1 MNGLRPI
8 PETRG
13 RLAGLL
19 GGDDKVNAI
28 VAKYR
33 DELQNARTLPVGR
46 IPKSSG
52 TAEYFVALSG
62 QAVDGVKFV
71 SGEDNMRAMA
81 EALRGLH
88 YSLLF
93 PDNTPTKILRR
104 GVLSCP
110 GTAGECRFVLM
121 LPDDVRSVD

>member
-1 MNGLRPI
+1 V
-8 PETRG
+8 
-13 RLAGLL
+13 

-33 DELQNARTLPVGR
+33 PELQNARTLPVGR
-46 IPKSSG
+46 FPKASG

-62 QAVDGVKFV
+62 QVVDGVKFV
-71 SGEDNMRAMA
+71 SGEDNMRAMG

-88 YSLLF
+88 YSVLF
-93 PDNTPTKILRR
+93 PDDTPTKILRR

-110 GTAGECRFVLM
+110 GTAGDCTLVLM
-121 LPDDVRSVD
+121 LPDDVRSVN